1 MSKRTTFK
9 KKGGEIVPTDKANPT
24 EKVVPKDKDLFVF
37 PTKYISVELNRDPQY
52 EEVGIV
58 HITTSRAV
66 NLIRDV
72 GTGLANLF
80 GNSGF
85 DNTIY
90 DKARNEALTKL
101 AEQIDTTNQK
111 VSSLRMELTTA
122 ETSSLFFIHLYG
134 TLLQK
139 KMVKMM

>member
-1 MSKRTTFK
+1 MSKRRTLK
-9 KKGGEIVPTDKANPT
+9 KKGGEVVVPN
-24 EKVVPKDKDLFVF
+24 KVVSTEKDLFVF
-37 PTKYISVELNRDPQY
+37 PTKYISAELNRDPQY
-52 EEVGIV
+52 EEIGIV
-58 HITTSRAV
+58 HITTSRAI
-66 NLIRDV
+66 NLLRDV
-72 GTGLANLF
+72 GTGIAALI

-101 AEQIDTTNQK
+101 AEQIDTTKQK
-111 VSSLRMELTTA
+111 VSSLRMELTTS

-139 KMVKMM
+139 KQ